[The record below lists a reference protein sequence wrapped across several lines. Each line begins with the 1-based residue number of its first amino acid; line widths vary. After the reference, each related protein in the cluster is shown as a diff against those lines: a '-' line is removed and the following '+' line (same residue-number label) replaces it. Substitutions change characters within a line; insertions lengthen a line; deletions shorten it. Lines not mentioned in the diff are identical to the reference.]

1 MPSFLMNIDDKFNDI
16 LLRKKTISVN
26 DLIELKSFIIEA
38 YSNDTM
44 LDIIT
49 LQKSQSILIRNYED
63 Y

>member
-1 MPSFLMNIDDKFNDI
+1 MNIDDKFNNI
-16 LLRKKTISVN
+16 LSRKKTISVK

-38 YSNDTM
+38 YANDTM

-49 LQKSQSILIRNYED
+49 LQKSQSILTRNYED

>member
-16 LLRKKTISVN
+16 LSRKKTISVK

-49 LQKSQSILIRNYED
+49 LQKSQSILTRNYED

>member
-1 MPSFLMNIDDKFNDI
+1 MNIDDKFNDI
-16 LLRKKTISVN
+16 LSRKKTISVK

-38 YSNDTM
+38 YANDTM

-49 LQKSQSILIRNYED
+49 LQKSQSILTRNYED

>member
-16 LLRKKTISVN
+16 LSRKKTISVK
-26 DLIELKSFIIEA
+26 DLIELKSFIIDA
-38 YSNDTM
+38 YTNDTM

-49 LQKSQSILIRNYED
+49 LQKSQSILTRNYED

>member
-16 LLRKKTISVN
+16 LSRKKTISVK

-44 LDIIT
+44 LDIID
-49 LQKSQSILIRNYED
+49 LQKSQSILTRNYED

>member
-16 LLRKKTISVN
+16 LSRKKTISIK

-44 LDIIT
+44 LDIID
-49 LQKSQSILIRNYED
+49 LQKSQSILTRNYED